1 MEGGMASEEADDITM
16 DEAVAALKTWLSNDV
31 PQIIDEEPDL
41 IPALWAIV
49 QHHERG
55 RHGE

>member
-1 MEGGMASEEADDITM
+1 MASEEADDITM